1 MLKETQKKYNN
12 ILKRLNNIVYVLAL
26 LVLVG
31 CGTKKKTVSGEKSA
45 VSEPAAPAWHTCLT
59 QARATVTTDDNRVSA
74 NVTMQTVRDSMIVIS
89 VMPILGMEMIR
100 LEATPMELTAID
112 KMQGRYAKARFADLN
127 RKFTPSLNW
136 DILQQLCS
144 AELPTGEK
152 KARLQYLFGKK
163 TIELV
168 LDYNPRKLDVPV
180 RVTNQPLT
188 KYQQVDITKW
198 LLNETY

>member
-1 MLKETQKKYNN
+1 
-12 ILKRLNNIVYVLAL
+12 
-26 LVLVG
+26 
-31 CGTKKKTVSGEKSA
+31 
-45 VSEPAAPAWHTCLT
+45 
-59 QARATVTTDDNRVSA
+59 
-74 NVTMQTVRDSMIVIS
+74 
-89 VMPILGMEMIR
+89 
-100 LEATPMELTAID
+100 MELTAID

-127 RKFTPSLNW
+127 RKLTPSLNW

-144 AELPTGEK
+144 AELPTGEE

-198 LLNETY
+198 LLDETY